1 MDKHMVTD
9 FSSLD
14 LHLGTKGHVFGAIVL
29 YLLGLDR
36 IRNAIRNLKIV
47 LLGSEVIYQFAYTF
61 EMVCMC
67 HRSNRHFVLGERC
80 MPS

>member
-1 MDKHMVTD
+1 MVTD

-14 LHLGTKGHVFGAIVL
+14 LHLGTKGHLFGAIVL

-36 IRNAIRNLKIV
+36 IRKAIRNLKIV
-47 LLGSEVIYQFAYTF
+47 LLGSEVIYQLAYTF
-61 EMVCMC
+61 EIYAVCMC